1 MWYNLNMKT
10 KTSAPSYNAKFGFK
24 LSRTSIRK
32 INAVEGIDLDG
43 RIEKQLEEYDRRG
56 LTPDER
62 RKAVRDKFAKS
73 TS

>member
-1 MWYNLNMKT
+1 MKT
-10 KTSAPSYNAKFGFK
+10 KTARSYNSQTGLK
-24 LSRTSIRK
+24 LSRAAIRK

-62 RKAVRDKFAKS
+62 RKAVREKFAKS
-73 TS
+73 AS